1 MRTIQL
7 NHPRSCIFLFV
18 LSYFFLFLPG
28 KLSAQEET
36 LVDKTISPFFYVEC
50 KDSTIEHLPL
60 KSTKVDVSIVGVI
73 ADVTIIQRYMNTGKS
88 PIESK
93 YIFPAS
99 TKAAVYHLKM
109 VIGERILTAVIKE
122 KETAQQE
129 YEEAVEQGYTA
140 TLLEQERPNVLQMRV
155 GNIMPGD
162 TIDIVLK
169 YTELITPV
177 NGVYEFVYPTVVG
190 PRYFS
195 QSSSDPKDSTWV
207 EIPYTHEGEAPKST
221 FDIDVHIDGG
231 MPVSAI
237 NCPSHEKLEIK
248 YLNQNI
254 AECSLPANDSLSGNK
269 DFVLDYVLAGE
280 KHKAGMLLYEGEEEN
295 FFLSMIQPPAS
306 PSAEDLNLR
315 EYVFILDISGS
326 MSGFPLETSKKLMVE
341 IIQNLKPQEKFNIL
355 CFAGG
360 SSFLFNESKE
370 ATSKNIDEALSF
382 ISSLQGGGGTE
393 LLPALQKALAYP
405 TDQNFSRIFLIATDG
420 YVTVEK
426 QAFELIRNNLN
437 KANFFAFGIGS
448 SVNRY
453 IIEGIAHAG
462 MGEPFIV
469 LNDEEAKE
477 KADLFEKYVESPVLA
492 NISASFNGI
501 SVSDVE
507 PITIPD
513 VFAERP
519 ILIFGKWQNPV
530 QGSLTLSGIAG
541 SNTPYSKTLEFGNYP
556 PSEKNKALSYFWARQ
571 RLQILSD
578 YGSNMVSDET
588 KNEIIALG
596 LKYNLLT
603 QYTSFIAVDSI
614 KRNESGEV
622 TTVVVPNPMPQGVSD
637 KAIGNYGGAIVG
649 MTFFDPNTKTEA
661 ITTSKLQAA
670 YPNPFINEITLLIY
684 LDKNDLGKEKLLE
697 IYNNTGEKI
706 KSINISG
713 LNQTKNNYKLT
724 DEDIIS
730 GGIYLVQLLIDGT
743 PAGSCKIVKK

>member
-1 MRTIQL
+1 M
-7 NHPRSCIFLFV
+7 NYPKSCALLFV
-18 LSYFFLFLPG
+18 LSYFLLLLPG
-28 KLSAQEET
+28 KLFAQQET
-36 LVDKTISPFFYVEC
+36 TADKTISPFFYVEC
-50 KDSTIEHLPL
+50 KDSTIEHLTL

-73 ADVTIIQRYMNTGKS
+73 ADVTISQRYMNTGKS

-122 KETAQQE
+122 KEKAQQE
-129 YEEAVEQGYTA
+129 YQEAVEQGYTA

-195 QSSSDPKDSTWV
+195 PTSSDPKDSKWV
-207 EIPYTHEGEAPKST
+207 EIPYTQEGEAPKST

-231 MPVSAI
+231 MPVTAI
-237 NCPSHEKLEIK
+237 NCPSHEKLEIS
-248 YLNQNI
+248 YINENV

-280 KHKAGMLLYEGEEEN
+280 KHKTGMLLYEGENEN

-306 PSAEDLNLR
+306 PTVNDLNLR

-326 MSGFPLETSKKLMVE
+326 MSGFPIETSKKLMIE

-382 ISSLQGGGGTE
+382 ISKLQGGGGTE

-405 TDQNFSRIFLIATDG
+405 TDQHFSRIFLIATDG

-469 LNDEEAKE
+469 FNDKEAKE
-477 KADLFEKYVESPVLA
+477 KADLFGKYVESPVLA

-501 SVSDVE
+501 SVSDLE

-519 ILIFGKWQNPV
+519 ILIFGKWQNPL

-541 SNTPYSKTLEFGNYP
+541 SNTPYSKTLEFSNYP
-556 PSEKNKALSYFWARQ
+556 PSDKNKALSYLWARQ

-578 YGSNMVSDET
+578 YGANSVSDET
-588 KNEIIALG
+588 KREIVALG

-649 MTFFDPNTKTEA
+649 MTFFDPNTKAEA
-661 ITTSKLQAA
+661 PTTSKLQAA
-670 YPNPFINEITLLIY
+670 FPNPFVNELTLLIY
-684 LDKNDLGKEKLLE
+684 LEKNDLEKEKLLE
-697 IYNNTGEKI
+697 IYNSTGEKI
-706 KSINISG
+706 KTIDISL
-713 LNQTKNNYKLT
+713 LNQSNNNYKLT
-724 DEDIIS
+724 DKDIQS
-730 GGIYLVQLLIDGT
+730 AGIYLVQLIIDGA

>member
-1 MRTIQL
+1 MKTIQPSYPNML
-7 NHPRSCIFLFV
+7 SCFLV
-18 LSYFFLFLPG
+18 LSCLFLLFPG
-28 KLSAQEET
+28 KLSAQEDT
-36 LVDKTISPFFYVEC
+36 PADRTISPFFYVEC

-73 ADVTIIQRYMNTGKS
+73 ADVTILQRYMNAGKS

-122 KETAQQE
+122 KEQAQQE

-195 QSSSDPKDSTWV
+195 QSSSNPKDSTWV
-207 EIPYTHEGEAPKST
+207 EIPYTHEGEAPKSN
-221 FDIDVHIDGG
+221 FDIDVNVDGG

-237 NCPSHEKLEIK
+237 HCPSHETLEISYINENLAK
-248 YLNQNI
+248 
-254 AECSLPANDSLSGNK
+254 CSLPESDSLSGNR

-280 KHKAGMLLYEGEEEN
+280 KHKTGLLLYEGEEEN

-306 PSAEDLNLR
+306 PTANDLNLR

-326 MSGFPLETSKKLMVE
+326 MFGFPLETSKKLMIE

-370 ATSKNIDEALSF
+370 ATSKNIEEALSF
-382 ISSLQGGGGTE
+382 ISKLQGAGGTE

-448 SVNRY
+448 GVNRY

-469 LNDEEAKE
+469 LNEKEAKE
-477 KADLFEKYVESPVLA
+477 KADLFRKYVESPVLA
-492 NISASFNGI
+492 NISASFSGI

-507 PITIPD
+507 PVTIPD
-513 VFAERP
+513 VFSERP
-519 ILIFGKWQNPV
+519 ILIFGKWDSPL

-541 SNTPYSKTLEFGNYP
+541 INTPYSKTLQFSNYP
-556 PSEKNKALSYFWARQ
+556 PSDKNKALSYLWARQ

-578 YGSNMVSDET
+578 YGANSVSDDT
-588 KNEIIALG
+588 KKEIIALG

-603 QYTSFIAVDSI
+603 QYTSFVAVDSI
-614 KRNESGEV
+614 KRNEGGEM

-637 KAIGNYGGAIVG
+637 KAIGNYGGAIIG
-649 MTFFDPNTKTEA
+649 MTFLEPNTKNEGE
-661 ITTSKLQAA
+661 ITSKIQAA
-670 YPNPFINEITLLIY
+670 FPNPFVNELTLLIY
-684 LDKNDLGKEKLLE
+684 LDKNDLDKEKLLE
-697 IYNNTGEKI
+697 IFNSTGEKI
-706 KSINISG
+706 KTIDITG
-713 LNQTKNNYKLT
+713 LNQTTNNYKLA
-724 DEDIIS
+724 DEDIES
-730 GGIYLVQLLIDGT
+730 AGMYLVQLIIDGV